1 MVTTGDPIDEDSIA
15 QTTRVTLAAARAG
28 LLSTLRGEGHG

>member
-28 LLSTLRGEGHG
+28 LLSM

>member
-1 MVTTGDPIDEDSIA
+1 MVTTGDPIDEGSIA

-28 LLSTLRGEGHG
+28 LLSM